1 MGTVLHHNEDYEEAL
16 NCYDQ
21 SLNADSEAQ
30 DTSVAFFQC
39 IGDYDRTQKYLV
51 DALHTKTK
59 ELDNI
64 VSFDQVDC

>member
-1 MGTVLHHNEDYEEAL
+1 MGTILHHNEDYEEAL

-30 DTSVAFFQC
+30 DTSVAFQC

-64 VSFDQVDC
+64 EALIR